1 MTITFKSLLLLGYIY
16 ISQQIL
22 KKENNYI
29 IDMGYFFDNDGWDF
43 LVFYILIS
51 TFTTYFELI
60 KGTNR
65 EKSPRW

>member
-1 MTITFKSLLLLGYIY
+1 VTITFKSLLLLGYIY

-43 LVFYILIS
+43 LAISILS
-51 TFTTYFELI
+51 FNFT
-60 KGTNR
+60 
-65 EKSPRW
+65 